1 MDDIKLQGYQER
13 DELGPCW
20 AINHRFHY
28 SYYDPLIHTFIYY
41 HLIFSLSVCHWIT
54 WCISTNE
61 DRSKDLA
68 GKTHGNSHG
77 IIVHLRKNRV
87 NVAITQHQLHPVRV
101 PCRTLQGPGQRV
113 AMFFLRWHPS
123 CYGFCWLI
131 TTTVEFLEPQ
141 NCAHVAA
148 PVIGWT
154 ITGLGYLQNTLL

>member
-1 MDDIKLQGYQER
+1 MVKQVLMDDIKLQGYQER

-113 AMFFLRWHPS
+113 AMFFFEVAPQLLW
-123 CYGFCWLI
+123 
-131 TTTVEFLEPQ
+131 FLLAYYY
-141 NCAHVAA
+141 NC
-148 PVIGWT
+148 
-154 ITGLGYLQNTLL
+154 